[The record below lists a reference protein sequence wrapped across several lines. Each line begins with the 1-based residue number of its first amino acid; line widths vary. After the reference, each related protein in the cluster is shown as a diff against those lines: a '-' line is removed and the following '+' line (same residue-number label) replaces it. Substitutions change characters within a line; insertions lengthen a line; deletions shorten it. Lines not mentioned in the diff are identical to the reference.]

1 VILLAEVESPAMATR
16 KLFPSEAAPKDSSI
30 GVLVATGNLAPRSAY
45 EAVADN
51 IAETNNAAANKMDL
65 LNNIIL
71 APWNKII
78 NKSRQF

>member
-1 VILLAEVESPAMATR
+1 
-16 KLFPSEAAPKDSSI
+16 
-30 GVLVATGNLAPRSAY
+30 VLVATGNLAPRSAY